1 MGDLSE
7 AKDASQEAPKIEFPC
22 DYPVKV
28 VGKAGTGLHTLVI
41 TVMETHAPGFDQ
53 ARISVRDSRNGNFQA
68 ITVTITATGVDQLQ
82 ALFDDL
88 KVSPLVHMV
97 L

>member
-1 MGDLSE
+1 MSDLS
-7 AKDASQEAPKIEFPC
+7 KSQDVPQEAPKIEFPC

-28 VGKAGTGLHTLVI
+28 VGKAGDELHTLVI
-41 TVMETHAPGFDQ
+41 AVMETHAPGFDQ
-53 ARISVRDSRNGNFQA
+53 ARITVRDSRKGNFQA
-68 ITVTITATGVDQLQ
+68 ITITITATGESQLQ